1 MKKLES
7 LKLKKFKMHKVTG
20 GNGESIAD
28 PSIGDVDPYTYGAD
42 YTYNGTRYVTDTVR
56 TDVKQ
61 G

>member
-7 LKLKKFKMHKVTG
+7 LKLKKFKMKKVKG
-20 GNGESIAD
+20 GNV
-28 PSIGDVDPYTYGAD
+28 PVDPYTYGAD
-42 YTYNGTRYVTDTVR
+42 TTYNGTYYVTDTVQ